1 MIEIN
6 EWNGRMK
13 GMNEWNIR
21 FKGMIEMNDWNEQM
35 KWKIEWNKAH
45 KANDGSSYLIEWLYD
60 DVITWDSFWL
70 LLWWKPLIFIDIRVM
85 KVLIDWPNNKLI
97 EMQRGI

>member
-6 EWNGRMK
+6 EWNGRIK
-13 GMNEWNIR
+13 GMKEWNIR

-45 KANDGSSYLIEWLYD
+45 KANDASSCWWNYCVMTWLH
-60 DVITWDSFWL
+60 DSFWL
-70 LLWWKPLIFIDIRVM
+70 YGRT
-85 KVLIDWPNNKLI
+85 
-97 EMQRGI
+97 